1 MVDDAVMI
9 RDMPLE
15 ERPREKLERLG
26 AKALGV
32 PELLAILL
40 RVGNARMSALQMG
53 QQLMSRFGLRGLEA
67 ATVQE
72 LSAVKGIGLA
82 KACQLKAA
90 FELGVRLAQTRKA
103 GLPTIGAPQDAADLL
118 MEDMRYL
125 KEEHNS
131 QIACASNSIYETIKL
146 SLLHLGLT
154 EYVDYFLS
162 NEDVKNPKPHPE
174 IYFKCMIRSNRA
186 PKEVTIVEDSVV
198 GLQAAT
204 RSGAN
209 VIKVNN
215 RCDVNKKL
223 FIPKARCTSW
233 R

>member
-1 MVDDAVMI
+1 MDLVVFDLDGVLLDSRDAHYRCLNDALETISPKYIINPEEHHTLFDGKPTLTKLKMLSQMKGLDPECYQAIYDRKQLLTMQYI
-9 RDMPLE
+9 RTNVTRDE
-15 ERPREKLERLG
+15 E
-26 AKALGV
+26 
-32 PELLAILL
+32 
-40 RVGNARMSALQMG
+40 LQEM
-53 QQLMSRFGLRGLEA
+53 
-67 ATVQE
+67 
-72 LSAVKGIGLA
+72 
-82 KACQLKAA
+82 
-90 FELGVRLAQTRKA
+90 
-103 GLPTIGAPQDAADLL
+103 
-118 MEDMRYL
+118 MRYL